1 MSITP
6 QISMRTPSQ
15 PVQRY
20 ALQYRVDAGV
30 FVCPVH
36 ELLADPCQQREGI
49 RTQHEADGG
58 RSSGMLYCVSGARG
72 FPLFP
77 AFETGLFDVGE
88 CAFCGFWSG
97 IGDAA
102 EVEVDT

>member
-1 MSITP
+1 
-6 QISMRTPSQ
+6 
-15 PVQRY
+15 
-20 ALQYRVDAGV
+20 
-30 FVCPVH
+30 
-36 ELLADPCQQREGI
+36 
-49 RTQHEADGG
+49 
-58 RSSGMLYCVSGARG
+58 MLYCISGAGG

-88 CAFCGFWSG
+88 CAFCGVWSG